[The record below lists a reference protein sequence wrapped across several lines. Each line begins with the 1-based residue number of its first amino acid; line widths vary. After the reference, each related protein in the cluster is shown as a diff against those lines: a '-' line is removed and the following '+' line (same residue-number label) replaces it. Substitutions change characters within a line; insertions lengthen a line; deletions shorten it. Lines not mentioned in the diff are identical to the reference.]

1 MNSNRLPLDFIDIDG
16 FRIGYHRSGK
26 GEPMLLV
33 HGITT
38 YSFIWRQLIPSLSKQ
53 FDLIAPD
60 LLGCGKSDKPTGVSY
75 SIRAQ
80 AEILIKLLTK
90 LNIEKVHLVAH
101 DIGGG
106 VAQIMAVTHPERIHT
121 LTLINSIGYDYWPV
135 QPIITMRTPVIRQ
148 LAMAIMDFGMLTSL
162 VRRGIYHKERVT
174 DELMDLFRSP
184 LKTKEGRRGFLIL
197 AKSLDNLHLMAIEDK
212 LKNMELPVL
221 IIRGEDDVYLSPAI
235 SERLRR
241 DIKGSRLVRIEAG
254 GHFIQEDE
262 PEQLIEAIT
271 SFIAEKNHA

>member
-1 MNSNRLPLDFIDIDG
+1 
-16 FRIGYHRSGK
+16 
-26 GEPMLLV
+26 MLLV

-38 YSFIWRQLIPSLSKQ
+38 YSFIWRKLIPSLSEQ

-60 LLGCGKSDKPTGVSY
+60 LLGCGESDKPTGVSY

-80 AEILIKLLTK
+80 AEMLIKLLTK
-90 LNIEKVHLVAH
+90 LDIEKVHLVGH

-106 VAQIMAVTHPERIHT
+106 VAQIMAVTHPERIAT
-121 LTLINSIGYDYWPV
+121 LTVINSIGYDYWPV

-148 LAMAIMDFGMLTSL
+148 LAMAILDFGMLTSL
-162 VRRGIYHKERVT
+162 VRRGLYHKERVT
-174 DELMDLFRSP
+174 DELMDLFRRP
-184 LKTKEGRRGFLIL
+184 LKTKEGRQGFLIL
-197 AKSLDNLHLMAIEDK
+197 AKSLDNIHLMEIEDK
-212 LKNMELPVL
+212 LKRMKLPVL
-221 IIRGEDDVYLSPAI
+221 IIRGEGDVYLSPEI

-241 DIKGSRLVRIEAG
+241 DIKDSRLVRIESG

-271 SFIAEKNHA
+271 SFITEKNHV